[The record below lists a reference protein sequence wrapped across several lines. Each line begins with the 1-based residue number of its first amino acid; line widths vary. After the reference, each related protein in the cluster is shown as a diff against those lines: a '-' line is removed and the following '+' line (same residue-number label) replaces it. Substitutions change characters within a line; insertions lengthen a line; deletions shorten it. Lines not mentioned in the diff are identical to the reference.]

1 MNKKDL
7 SEIRKNFTDT
17 SPLFDL
23 EHVLTA
29 YVDADKNIHGKENK
43 LYALMP
49 EDKGAIIMSTL
60 KKVLSGTLGKNLVEY
75 AFPSGAYDDDGA
87 QQTLYNAVS
96 TKLSSDT
103 YCDELLDMIVKNLD
117 YSGAYTVMIGCCS
130 YSITYAV
137 DLDEPNGTDD
147 MPDIYRFLVAAVRP
161 AETENDGLM
170 YDDNKNEIINRSR
183 SNNLISIAPSDGF
196 LFPVFSGRCP
206 DVNSVM
212 YYSKNAKKPNI
223 SIIEDVLGCTFS
235 MTAEQ
240 EKDAFRQILSE
251 VVGDDMSSS
260 VINSVND
267 SLRCRISSSKNDTE
281 LPKIDAAKMKTILSE
296 AGVSDPKLNA
306 LDEIFKKHIGRSEGL
321 TAENITESNII
332 ISTLDVTVKANI
344 SAADKIRAEVS
355 GGRRRIVIDVN
366 EPSVEI
372 NDIPVYLK

>member
-17 SPLFDL
+17 SALFDL
-23 EHVLTA
+23 EHILTA
-29 YVDADKNIHGKENK
+29 YVDTNKNIHGKENK
-43 LYALMP
+43 LYALMS

-75 AFPSGAYDDDGA
+75 AFPSGVYDDGGA
-87 QQTLYNAVS
+87 QQTLYNVVS

-117 YSGAYTVMIGCCS
+117 YSGAYTVMIGCCA
-130 YSITYAV
+130 YSITYSI
-137 DLDEPNGTDD
+137 DLEESDGTDD
-147 MPDIYRFLVAAVRP
+147 MPDIYRFLVAAVCP

-212 YYSKNAKKPNI
+212 FYSKNAKKPNI